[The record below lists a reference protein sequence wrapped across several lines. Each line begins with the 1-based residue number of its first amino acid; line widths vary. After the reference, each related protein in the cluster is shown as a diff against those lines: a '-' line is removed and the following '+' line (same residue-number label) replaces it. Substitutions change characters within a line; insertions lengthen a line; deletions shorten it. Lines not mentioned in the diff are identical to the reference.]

1 MIFQSPYPGHL
12 LTPHRPKHTAPVTGK
27 RLMRHHCTLPA
38 FHWRI
43 SSDPEITLIFN
54 KKSCWDAMNTKALN
68 TIITLITPKWAAQE
82 PEVSKFRSQG
92 SQSLT
97 VIHQPL
103 ARRTLNMRFP
113 KPKLTPRPPHPQR
126 ICEVYS
132 RNPASLLEEQI
143 EGARRRVTQLQL
155 KIQQETGGLV
165 VSDGR
170 LSSRKGS
177 CRRMEGSVRE
187 QPRTEASRVT
197 QAPGAESV
205 CAQCQRP
212 AGLHLAPQR
221 LSTVLTL
228 GTPCKGIACFLPSS
242 SL

>member
-1 MIFQSPYPGHL
+1 MVRSGAAFVSCLLCHCLLWSVLTTCTSSCSCVMVKWHTPPQRQRSPFSPLCFGITAYSPHWWVVHSL
-12 LTPHRPKHTAPVTGK
+12 LTSP
-27 RLMRHHCTLPA
+27 LP
-38 FHWRI
+38 F
-43 SSDPEITLIFN
+43 
-54 KKSCWDAMNTKALN
+54 
-68 TIITLITPKWAAQE
+68 
-82 PEVSKFRSQG
+82 
-92 SQSLT
+92 
-97 VIHQPL
+97 PL
-103 ARRTLNMRFP
+103 LLVLLA
-113 KPKLTPRPPHPQR
+113 PRPPHPQR

-165 VSDGR
+165 VSDSR